1 MGSGRRH
8 KSSNKSER
16 KTFRNIFQTRGTHE
30 GSSEGTNFKS
40 TLNQEINTRL
50 KEYNARNVDV
60 VNQHLETIKNALST
74 DIDGTVEM
82 RFGGSVS
89 KHTYVNGL
97 SDHDM
102 LVFLN
107 KSELAG
113 KSPKEVFTYFMEC
126 LKQRLPNSDI
136 KAGNL
141 AVTVKFKSSDVEIQL
156 LPAIKTTSGMKI
168 SDPNTGKWSN
178 IIHPDKF
185 ASELTSVNQQ
195 NNGKVVPTIKIVKP
209 IIACLPQNQQIS
221 GYHIEALATETFKN
235 FNGPRTEDGMVQ
247 WFFKQASR
255 RILYP
260 VKEKTGQ
267 SEYVDD
273 ERLGKRD
280 SSERRKISKAF
291 EEIDYQME
299 QANSSQSLKKWRRIL
314 DGK

>member
-8 KSSNKSER
+8 NPPTKSGGKTYR
-16 KTFRNIFQTRGTHE
+16 KIFQTSGI
-30 GSSEGTNFKS
+30 GIGNSEGNNFKS
-40 TLNQEINTRL
+40 ELNQEINGRL
-50 KEYNARNVDV
+50 KEYNSRNVDL
-60 VNQHLETIKNALST
+60 VNQHIDTIKRALST
-74 DIDGTVEM
+74 DIEGSVET

-107 KSELAG
+107 KSDLGG
-113 KSPKEVFTYFMEC
+113 KTPKEVFLYFKER
-126 LKQRLPNSDI
+126 LQQRLPNSEI

-141 AVTVKFKSSDVEIQL
+141 AVTVKFKSSDIEIQL
-156 LPAIKTTSGMKI
+156 LPSIKTPLGMRI
-168 SDPNTGKWSN
+168 ADPNTGKWSN
-178 IIHPDKF
+178 VIHPDKF

-195 NNGKVVPTIKIVKP
+195 NNGKVVPAIKIVKP
-209 IIACLPQNQQIS
+209 IIATLPRNQQIS
-221 GYHIEALATETFKN
+221 GYHIEALATEAFKN
-235 FNGPRTEDGMVQ
+235 YNGPKTEECMVQ

-267 SEYVDD
+267 NEYIDD
-273 ERLGKRD
+273 EKLGGRNSPSRNKV
-280 SSERRKISKAF
+280 SKAF
-291 EEIDYQME
+291 EDMDYRME
-299 QANSSQSLKKWRRIL
+299 QANKSQSIKEWRRVL